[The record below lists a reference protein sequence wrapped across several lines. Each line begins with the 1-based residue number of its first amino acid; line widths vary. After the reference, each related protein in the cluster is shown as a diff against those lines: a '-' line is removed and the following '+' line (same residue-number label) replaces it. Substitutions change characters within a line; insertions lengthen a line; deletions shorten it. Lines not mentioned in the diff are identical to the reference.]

1 MKYFCLFFL
10 IISFNSQTLLS
21 QNVCPGIVTEKNILG
36 DKFWGKCLDGN
47 KPYLGIIELSAD
59 GNKGDTF
66 TGYFTE
72 DGTTWDFGKYNFVNE
87 EYYLGKWEEGKKDG
101 KNFDFI
107 GSYYWPTGEGIIGYQ
122 KDGFLN
128 GFGMWIYGENKN
140 SANATYKYDI
150 GDFSN
155 GQLNGI
161 GYRVFEV
168 DGEEFSYFGYTNDGD
183 FVGNIYVEQDEEI
196 YLLTGNSYKRIEDYS
211 EYNRLSG
218 YLDKMSTELNEI
230 IDSYDENYSKIEN
243 QIVSFFE
250 EEGSGIGNSIT
261 NSKFD
266 STLIKATQN
275 LLANLNFDLGEI
287 DGYLGPLTISAI
299 KAFQIETGLEA
310 TGIPSDSLLT
320 KLQSVLRNERNAR
333 DENNQESLV
342 EKKLNGKELILKSS
356 GSGFFI
362 SNEHLATN
370 YHVVKNCDLLR
381 LDEDKLELVA
391 SDRINDIALLKSSN
405 PTKEF
410 LYLSQN
416 PELGEEIFA
425 GGFPL
430 ASSYLESFIFSKGTI
445 NSLIGLNQNVSE
457 FQFSAPIQPGN
468 SGGPII
474 NSKGSAVGIIVAS
487 ADEDYVKDASGS
499 LPQLINFGIKIE
511 LLKTLLVQN
520 DLNFSVGNYFWF
532 DKDQKELAKLAK
544 NVSRKINCF
553 IEE

>member
-1 MKYFCLFFL
+1 MKYFYLFFL
-10 IISFNSQTLLS
+10 IISFNSQFLLS
-21 QNVCPGIVTEKNILG
+21 QNDCPGIVAEKNILG
-36 DKFWGKCLDGN
+36 DKFWGECLEGN
-47 KPYLGIIELSAD
+47 LPYLGILELSAE

-107 GSYYWPTGEGIIGYQ
+107 GSYYWPTGEGVIGYQ
-122 KDGFLN
+122 NDGFLN
-128 GFGMWIYGENKN
+128 GFGMWIYGDQEN
-140 SANATYKYDI
+140 STGAIYKYDI
-150 GDFSN
+150 GDFSK

-161 GYRVFEV
+161 GFRVFEV
-168 DGEEFSYFGYTNDGD
+168 DGEEYRYYGYANNGE
-183 FVGNIYVEQDEEI
+183 FVGNIYVEQDEET
-196 YLLTGNSYKRIEDYS
+196 YLLKGNSYERILDYS
-211 EYNRLSG
+211 EYNRLSD
-218 YLDKMSTELNEI
+218 YLDKRFAELNEI
-230 IDSYDENYSKIEN
+230 IDSYDENYSKIEK
-243 QIVSFFE
+243 QIISFFE
-250 EEGSGIGNSIT
+250 EEGAGVGNSIS
-261 NSKFD
+261 NSKID

-275 LLANLNFDLGEI
+275 LLAKLNFDLGEI

-299 KAFQIETGLEA
+299 KAFQIEIGLEP

-333 DENNQESLV
+333 NENNQDNLV
-342 EKKLNGKELILKSS
+342 DYNSNGKELILNSS

-362 SNEHLATN
+362 SNNYLATN
-370 YHVVKNCDLLR
+370 YHVVENCDLLR
-381 LDEDKLELVA
+381 LDEDKLELIA
-391 SDRINDIALLKSSN
+391 SDRKNDIALLKSSIA
-405 PTKEF
+405 TEEF

-416 PELGEEIFA
+416 PELGEEIYA

-430 ASSYLESFIFSKGTI
+430 ASSYLESFVFSKGTI

-474 NSKGSAVGIIVAS
+474 NSKGSAVGIIVAT

-499 LPQLINFGIKIE
+499 SPQLINFGIKIE
-511 LLKTLLVQN
+511 LLKTLLDQN
-520 DLNFSVGNYFWF
+520 DLTFSEGNFFWF
-532 DKDQKELAKLAK
+532 EKDQKELAKLSK
-544 NVSRKINCF
+544 SVSRKINCF